1 MLFTAISIMNV
12 VVMFTVP
19 HELSSSMQLPLRVV
33 HSALCTRV
41 FLNLRKA
48 AARTS
53 GVTLG
58 DFTVRE
64 TSLAFARPH
73 SDSPRAH
80 ALESSD
86 ELELEDLGY
95 YRG

>member
-1 MLFTAISIMNV
+1 M
-12 VVMFTVP
+12 
-19 HELSSSMQLPLRVV
+19 V

-53 GVTLG
+53 GVTL
-58 DFTVRE
+58 DEFTVRE
-64 TSLAFARPH
+64 TSLAFVPPRP
-73 SDSPRAH
+73 DSPRAH